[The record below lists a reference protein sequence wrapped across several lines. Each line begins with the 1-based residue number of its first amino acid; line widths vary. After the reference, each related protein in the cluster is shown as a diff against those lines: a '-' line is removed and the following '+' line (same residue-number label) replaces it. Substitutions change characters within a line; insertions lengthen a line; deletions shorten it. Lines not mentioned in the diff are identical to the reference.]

1 MNSEKHHLI
10 EDDSTYSMA
19 LLRSFPES
27 EEAKYPCQTAD
38 NRDVATA
45 ATASEP
51 WKYTNQPF
59 TAAGHCHES
68 HRVSWTESREKQLAK
83 RKLIIASIVSLVF
96 MVGEVI
102 GGYAAQSLAIM
113 TDAAHLLTDFGSIM
127 VSLFALWLSSRP
139 PTKSMNFGWH
149 RSEIL
154 GACLSVLSIWAVTGV
169 LVFTAIQRILN
180 DDYEIHSG
188 IMIITSACA
197 VGVNVL
203 MALILHQS
211 SHVHSHSPSYH
222 QANEDRV
229 NLSHGHT
236 HGLPGGH
243 GNTSVKAAFIH
254 VVGDLMQS
262 LGVLTAAI
270 IIYFWP
276 QYKIADPICT
286 FMFSVFVLG
295 TTVTILGDV
304 VRILM
309 EGVPKGIDFN
319 AVRDM
324 LLSLR
329 GVKATHNLHI
339 WGLSLSQSQLSV
351 HVAIDKDASAQLVLM
366 ETTKMLRSEFGFSSL
381 TIQVE
386 QYSEE
391 MIYCTQCQDPTD

>member
-1 MNSEKHHLI
+1 
-10 EDDSTYSMA
+10 
-19 LLRSFPES
+19 
-27 EEAKYPCQTAD
+27 
-38 NRDVATA
+38 A
-45 ATASEP
+45 AEP
-51 WKYTNQPF
+51 WKSLNTNESPIA
-59 TAAGHCHES
+59 TGHCHES
-68 HRVSWTESREKQLAK
+68 DRVSWTESREKQHAK
-83 RKLIIASIVSLVF
+83 RKLIIALVVSLVF

-102 GGYAAQSLAIM
+102 GGYAAHSLAIM
-113 TDAAHLLTDFGSIM
+113 TDAAHLFTDFGSIM
-127 VSLFALWLSSRP
+127 ASLFSLWLSCKP

-169 LVFTAIQRILN
+169 LVFMAIQRILN
-180 DDYEIHSG
+180 DNYEIHSRL
-188 IMIITSACA
+188 MIITSLCA

-203 MALILHQS
+203 MAFILHQS
-211 SHVHSHSPSYH
+211 SHVHSHSPSYR
-222 QANEDRV
+222 QAHGQRV
-229 NLSHGHT
+229 KLSHGHS

-262 LGVLTAAI
+262 LGVLLAATVI
-270 IIYFWP
+270 HFWP

-295 TTVTILGDV
+295 TTVTILSDV
-304 VRILM
+304 FRILM

-339 WGLSLSQSQLSV
+339 WALTMSQSQLSV
-351 HVAIDKDASAQLVLM
+351 HVAIDKDANPQLVLM
-366 ETTKMLRSEFGFSSL
+366 ESTKMLQSEFGFASL

-391 MIYCTQCQDPTD
+391 MVYCTRCQDPTD